1 MGIVHTLLTELNE
14 CTDARYTN
22 GSCLVSAITVL
33 CILFRT
39 VTLSQLSEENC
50 TAIACLLRE
59 SYKPEQSNCPAYAA
73 LEKHLPTADF
83 RYRYIHIA
91 HAC

>member
-1 MGIVHTLLTELNE
+1 MINIVHTLSAE
-14 CTDARYTN
+14 CTDERYTN

-39 VTLSQLSEENC
+39 DTLNQLSEENC
-50 TAIACLLRE
+50 TAIACLLRG
-59 SYKPEQSNCPAYAA
+59 SYKPEHRTCPAYAV
-73 LEKHLPTADF
+73 LEKHLPAKEF
-83 RYRYIHIA
+83 RYKYHIVM